1 MRAVW
6 GLSGSSWSA
15 VCYCAAA
22 GPVRYQNLPVAS
34 CSVYHVCMRV
44 GLCAHYARDCCGW
57 PLICRHR
64 TGAHRQLD
72 GRRRH
77 PPALRDGAGCG
88 GGAGRGRRWNVAV
101 VASGSSE
108 RGAER
113 RRWGRSAGLN
123 QIWSTPPLSPQ
134 LPQPKNTATTGA
146 GTTFFLHSLAE
157 TTLLPAAAAAAASV
171 RRALGSSG
179 AWAAFLLLTSTPRC
193 LVVGSTPHSRRR
205 ARLQPSKHGGGPI
218 SARVLDLVR
227 LAAFV
232 GSALFCSPVPPR
244 PLRPL
249 APSSHCT
256 THWSAMIDRLQLHIL
271 PSSPRLPSS
280 PLNAPLTGL
289 SRLFPLGLPLWKDD
303 LGCPGV
309 SHRRGLY
316 TTMI

>member
-205 ARLQPSKHGGGPI
+205 ARLQPSKHGGGP
-218 SARVLDLVR
+218 SQE
-227 LAAFV
+227 
-232 GSALFCSPVPPR
+232 
-244 PLRPL
+244 
-249 APSSHCT
+249 CT
-256 THWSAMIDRLQLHIL
+256 LQFAGQ
-271 PSSPRLPSS
+271 
-280 PLNAPLTGL
+280 N
-289 SRLFPLGLPLWKDD
+289 
-303 LGCPGV
+303 
-309 SHRRGLY
+309 
-316 TTMI
+316 